1 MNFRR
6 ESLRTSSSNTIV
18 ENVVVAVP
26 LQDGC
31 YAMGGHSGALA
42 CLPAT
47 ITPAQHRLQAA
58 DSAAKGFPSP

>member
-6 ESLRTSSSNTIV
+6 ESLRTTSSITFAV
-18 ENVVVAVP
+18 NVVIAVP
-26 LQDGC
+26 LQDGR

-42 CLPAT
+42 YLPTT

-58 DSAAKGFPSP
+58 DSAAKGFP